1 MAPAPV
7 HEAQHLSL
15 GITATASDLL
25 FRLLL
30 LPTLSQ
36 LSSRHLK
43 NKPGQ
48 VTFWP
53 RTIHWPP
60 CHKPFPMPLAV
71 LASNL
76 IPYHTP
82 PTLSSSHLGECVLH
96 RIPGQ
101 YPTCQPP
108 CRGAHSGLH
117 SGLCSTIISSKRFL
131 PGSVI
136 ANSTPPIT

>member
-7 HEAQHLSL
+7 REAQHLSL

-82 PTLSSSHLGECVLH
+82 PTLSSSHLVGGL
-96 RIPGQ
+96 IPGSIRVCVPLLSPQ
-101 YPTCQPP
+101 
-108 CRGAHSGLH
+108 RGFSLAVLLQTAPLLLRSLLH
-117 SGLCSTIISSKRFL
+117 FSSQRVF
-131 PGSVI
+131 
-136 ANSTPPIT
+136 